1 MRITCLA
8 ITPLR
13 ARQDLPYR
21 KDRTVVSSS
30 TRAFKR
36 SSSAL
41 AALAGAALLLTAC
54 SSGSGGG
61 DATASDD
68 ATTAA
73 EESTSEEAAAEEGEW
88 PRIIEHASGET
99 EIPEQPLVIV
109 STSITLTG
117 TLLAIDAPV
126 AASAATSVGPLTD
139 DNGFFAQ
146 WADVATERGV
156 EVLYPNL
163 ELDLEAIE
171 ALEPDLIIGSIV
183 GADSTVD
190 SYDQLAEIAPTV
202 MLDYGASAWEDLAV
216 VLGEATGL
224 EADAAAVIDEFDAYL
239 AESAAAITL
248 PEQPVSALAYNGAD
262 GGGIFSATSPQ
273 ASILTSLGFT
283 YVAGPDE
290 LADTVR
296 SDVSFFTA
304 ENLPTALGEAKVA
317 FVVSGGDEDAAALLA
332 DPLLANT
339 PSVSAGNVLPLGPTS
354 FRIDFYSGTQ
364 MVEVLLAE
372 YGN

>member
-1 MRITCLA
+1 M
-8 ITPLR
+8 
-13 ARQDLPYR
+13 
-21 KDRTVVSSS
+21 SSS
-30 TRAFKR
+30 TRTFRR

-54 SSGSGGG
+54 SSGGSESDADASASG
-61 DATASDD
+61 DAT
-68 ATTAA
+68 TA
-73 EESTSEEAAAEEGEW
+73 EESTSEEAAAEDGEW
-88 PRIIEHASGET
+88 PRIVTHASGET
-99 EIPEQPLVIV
+99 EIPEKPLVIV

-146 WADVATERGV
+146 WADVAAERGV

>member
-54 SSGSGGG
+54 SSGSGDG

-146 WADVATERGV
+146 WADVAAERGV

-171 ALEPDLIIGSIV
+171 ALEPDLNIGSIV

-202 MLDYGASAWEDLAV
+202 MLDYGASSWEDLAV

-372 YGN
+372 FGS